1 MTIKHTRKDI
11 ASEPGDIVLNLNK
24 NTPGL
29 KSNNQNENFKDDLII
44 TLRRQNQYNEVL
56 LEDLEA
62 AAEAQGE
69 ELGDDV
75 TGGQDLEPYNDQQ
88 TISIPLTQL
97 VRLKYLEANYYTK
110 TDIDERIKI
119 YIHVVDSINDLP
131 AQGQSNYIYLVPF
144 TSEDDDTND
153 ANHPNAYKEYVWTDQ
168 NKYELVGSTK
178 VNLSGFMRKS
188 ELNAELLNASNFTN
202 LSSAVSTNASAIA
215 TLNSHQHG
223 NLTNDGKITTTSN
236 DTFQY
241 FVGVGNSTSS
251 LYKSQ
256 YLRSDKVKDINA
268 YANINSSQNDT
279 QDVING
285 KINTTIGTINTT
297 LATLPNYLLKS
308 EIYDEIWG
316 SAGFRNLQ
324 TAEAN
329 NSPTK
334 TAKLGDYIYSQVY
347 TKNDIDTLIGTLA
360 QLQQNTLN
368 IL

>member
-11 ASEPGDIVLNLNK
+11 ASEPGDIVLSLNK

-44 TLRRQNQYNEVL
+44 TLRKQNQYNEIL
-56 LEDLEA
+56 LEDLEDE
-62 AAEAQGE
+62 AEAQGQTLE
-69 ELGDDV
+69 DDV
-75 TGGQDLEPYNDQQ
+75 TGGQDLEPYDDQQ

-97 VRLKYLEANYYTK
+97 VRLKYLQANYYTK
-110 TDIDERIKI
+110 NEIDTRVKV
-119 YIHVVDSINDLP
+119 YIHVLDSESELP
-131 AQGQSNYIYLVPF
+131 QQGQSNYIYLVPP
-144 TSEDDDTND
+144 EDDSG
-153 ANHPNAYKEYVWTDQ
+153 ANQNYYNEFIWTDEDE
-168 NKYELVGSTK
+168 YELVGSTQTDI
-178 VNLSGFMRKS
+178 SGLLRKD
-188 ELNAELLNASNFTN
+188 ELNSELLNANNFTN
-202 LSSAVSTNASAIA
+202 LQASVT
-215 TLNSHQHG
+215 TLNSHVHG
-223 NLTNDGKITTTSN
+223 NITNDGKVTTTSV

-241 FVGVGNSTSS
+241 FVGIGNSTSS
-251 LYKSQ
+251 LYKAQ
-256 YLRSDKVKDINA
+256 YLRSDKIKDINV
-268 YANINSSQNDT
+268 YTNINSAQNDT
-279 QDVING
+279 QDIING
-285 KINTTIGTINTT
+285 KINTAIGTINTT
-297 LATLPNYLLKS
+297 LATLSNYLLKS

-360 QLQQNTLN
+360 QLQQQTLS